1 MTLTSILDIL
11 GLHNG
16 IFNNMMIP
24 LSGGLAAYKS
34 ENGWS
39 GPCGVICGGCAAIG
53 VIVGGREKMSSELV
67 QLAIIKGRELPTAFE
82 KKFGSVICTELCG
95 YDFSEADVY
104 LDYIRNNI
112 WAKRCYKYA
121 LWVIDIVR
129 DITQE
134 ELESIW

>member
-1 MTLTSILDIL
+1 
-11 GLHNG
+11 
-16 IFNNMMIP
+16 MIP

-82 KKFGSVICTELCG
+82 KKFGSVVCTELCG